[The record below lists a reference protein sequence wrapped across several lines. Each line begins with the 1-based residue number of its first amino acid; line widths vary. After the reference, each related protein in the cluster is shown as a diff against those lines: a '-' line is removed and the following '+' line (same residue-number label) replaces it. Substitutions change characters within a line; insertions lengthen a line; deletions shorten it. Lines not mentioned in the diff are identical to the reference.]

1 MESGKLM
8 VSSKRMNPNLY
19 SSISLG
25 SYNYSTGR
33 GPKIENDL
41 EYRAPID
48 RILFFSTAEREMLLY
63 RKPSKKSFRDQ
74 SGWGRLDV

>member
-8 VSSKRMNPNLY
+8 VSSKRILTY
-19 SSISLG
+19 TSSISLG

-63 RKPSKKSFRDQ
+63 RKLSKKSFRDQ